1 VELSTKSLGI
11 TEINMSLT
19 VNEEDILK
27 KAYARQKAVEEG
39 KARKAELERVERN
52 IALESQVGG
61 NHYSSMKIQPI
72 EYTMKNEMNP
82 LQHTV
87 IKYVSRYK
95 NKNGIEDLKKAIHSL
110 ELLIQFEEGKK

>member
-1 VELSTKSLGI
+1 MENNMNSTVDDVDKR
-11 TEINMSLT
+11 
-19 VNEEDILK
+19 VHARLK
-27 KAYARQKAVEEG
+27 AIEEG

-52 IALESQVGG
+52 IALEQQVGG
-61 NHYSSMKIQPI
+61 NHYNSMKIQPI
-72 EYTMKNEMNP
+72 EYTMANEMNP

>member
-1 VELSTKSLGI
+1 MEEKYMNGST
-11 TEINMSLT
+11 
-19 VNEEDILK
+19 NEEDILK
-27 KAYARQKAVEEG
+27 KVYARQKAVEEG

-52 IALESQVGG
+52 IALETQVGG
-61 NHYSSMKIQPI
+61 NHYNSMKIQPI

-110 ELLIQFEEGKK
+110 ELLIQFEENKDV

>member
-1 VELSTKSLGI
+1 
-11 TEINMSLT
+11 
-19 VNEEDILK
+19 
-27 KAYARQKAVEEG
+27 
-39 KARKAELERVERN
+39 
-52 IALESQVGG
+52 
-61 NHYSSMKIQPI
+61 MKIQPI

>member
-1 VELSTKSLGI
+1 MNSTA
-11 TEINMSLT
+11 
-19 VNEEDILK
+19 EDVDKRVHARLK
-27 KAYARQKAVEEG
+27 AIEEG

-110 ELLIQFEEGKK
+110 ELLIQFGEGKK

>member
-1 VELSTKSLGI
+1 MNS
-11 TEINMSLT
+11 T
-19 VNEEDILK
+19 VNQDDLEKRVHARLK
-27 KAYARQKAVEEG
+27 AIEEG
-39 KARKAELERVERN
+39 KARKAELERVEKQ
-52 IALESQVGG
+52 IALETQIGG
-61 NHYSSMKIQPI
+61 NHYNSMKIQPI